1 MSQYQGKRKEYQRIK
16 LVSQLLHSNLD
27 RYVQYVLN
35 SFFLDSKSIKMIFS
49 GDPGLWGGWRQT
61 EPVGSATGY
70 ILGEYSFEMLELSF
84 LVGVCVN
91 GNGATPK

>member
-1 MSQYQGKRKEYQRIK
+1 M
-16 LVSQLLHSNLD
+16 
-27 RYVQYVLN
+27 
-35 SFFLDSKSIKMIFS
+35 
-49 GDPGLWGGWRQT
+49 

>member
-1 MSQYQGKRKEYQRIK
+1 MRRS
-16 LVSQLLHSNLD
+16 V
-27 RYVQYVLN
+27 
-35 SFFLDSKSIKMIFS
+35 
-49 GDPGLWGGWRQT
+49 DPCWRQT